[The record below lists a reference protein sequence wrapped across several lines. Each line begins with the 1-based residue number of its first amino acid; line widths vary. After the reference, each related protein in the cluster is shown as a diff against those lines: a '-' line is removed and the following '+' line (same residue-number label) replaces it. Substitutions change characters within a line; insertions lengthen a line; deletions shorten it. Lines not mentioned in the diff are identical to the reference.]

1 MNFSKLKDLP
11 ILIKMGFAPIF
22 AAVMLAVVA
31 LVMIMAQSGQANDVK
46 QIVQKDFPESMQLKS
61 IDQRIANAHGKL
73 YMILTRKAADI
84 KADKLDGEMQSL
96 LAEMDSIQ
104 KDVKTLR
111 GQVDP
116 AQRPQ
121 FDALIKD
128 LSDSRSAMDAVGAMV
143 SVDFSTAATFVAPFE
158 DTYQKMS
165 ARLAALVAAQAQSTV
180 NHSEASMA
188 SAGRTQ
194 AILVVMSL
202 LTLVMVLGIT
212 LASVLPLR
220 RSIEKIARATEQ
232 LAKGDTNADLA
243 PLARG
248 DELGAIVRS
257 LEVFRTNQRHIAQ
270 LRSQQEQ
277 SAQAVEEERA
287 RAESARAESVRQQQ
301 LVVNSVAE
309 GLEKLASGDLTFRIN
324 TQFAGDYEKL
334 RQDFNA
340 AMTQLQEALKVVSS
354 NTSAIQSSAT
364 EISRASDDLSRRTEQ
379 TAATL
384 EQTAAAVEEVTT
396 TVNKTAESADHA
408 RATVMSAKA
417 EAERSGVVVRETV
430 EAMGEIEQSARQIN
444 QIIGVIDEIAFQT
457 NLLALNAGVE
467 AARAG
472 DAGRGFA
479 VVAQEVR
486 ALAQRSA
493 EAAKEI
499 KGLIAASTQQVS
511 AGVERVGRT
520 GQALQSIA
528 AKVAEMTDLVAEI
541 AASSKEQANG
551 LSEVNTAVN
560 SMDQVTQQNAAMVEQ
575 TSAAIRSLA
584 DEADQL
590 AKLFR
595 RFNVGADTYRAPPA
609 AHRAPSPAPARTAPA
624 MKTTGRGGAAPK
636 PASAPVTMSSPALS
650 AAKDDWE
657 EF

>member
-595 RFNVGADTYRAPPA
+595 RFNVGADTYRAAPA

>member
-1 MNFSKLKDLP
+1 MFGTASSADRVLQALNRSLAIIEFDPRGQVLTANDNFLRVLGYRLDE
-11 ILIKMGFAPIF
+11 IKGRHHRQFVDPAY
-22 AAVMLAVVA
+22 
-31 LVMIMAQSGQANDVK
+31 AQSAEYQGFWDRLARGDFDAGEYKRLGKNGKEVWLQASYNPVRDGQGRVTKVVK
-46 QIVQKDFPESMQLKS
+46 V
-61 IDQRIANAHGKL
+61 
-73 YMILTRKAADI
+73 AADI
-84 KADKLDGEMQSL
+84 TAAKLAAAEHQGMVNAVSRAQAMIEFTPSGEVITANENFLKALGYSLDEIKGRRHAMFVE
-96 LAEMDSIQ
+96 
-104 KDVKTLR
+104 
-111 GQVDP
+111 P
-116 AQRPQ
+116 AY
-121 FDALIKD
+121 A
-128 LSDSRSAMDAVGAMV
+128 A
-143 SVDFSTAATFVAPFE
+143 SVDYQDFWRRLNAGEFVAAEFKRIGKGGREVWIQASYNPIFDLNGKVAKVVKFATDVTE
-158 DTYQKMS
+158 RVRSVNGIAAGLQ
-165 ARLAALVAAQAQSTV
+165 ALA
-180 NHSEASMA
+180 
-188 SAGRTQ
+188 
-194 AILVVMSL
+194 
-202 LTLVMVLGIT
+202 
-212 LASVLPLR
+212 
-220 RSIEKIARATEQ
+220 
-232 LAKGDTNADLA
+232 NADLA
-243 PLARG
+243 YR
-248 DELGAIVRS
+248 I
-257 LEVFRTNQRHIAQ
+257 T
-270 LRSQQEQ
+270 
-277 SAQAVEEERA
+277 ERFDPA
-287 RAESARAESVRQQQ
+287 
-301 LVVNSVAE
+301 
-309 GLEKLASGDLTFRIN
+309 F
-324 TQFAGDYEKL
+324 
-334 RQDFNA
+334 
-340 AMTQLQEALKVVSS
+340 EALKTDF
-354 NTSAIQSSAT
+354 NTSAERLERSMLQVVENAYSIQSSAQ
-364 EISRASDDLSRRTEQ
+364 EIAKASEELSGRTERQ
-379 TAATL
+379 AANL
-384 EQTAAAVEEVTT
+384 EETAAALDQVT
-396 TVNKTAESADHA
+396 
-408 RATVMSAKA
+408 ATVAKSAGGAGHASAVAAEAKH
-417 EAERSGVVVRETV
+417 EAERSSALMADAIK
-430 EAMGEIEQSARQIN
+430 AMDGIKTSSAQIT

-595 RFNVGADTYRAPPA
+595 RFNVGADTYRAAPA